1 MIVVLTL
8 AITIGWIL
16 ACFFRRR
23 YVQRKE
29 REYELRP
36 PAAPWIAGDAHPR
49 EPGSNRDSEI
59 YKGKNKDAGAGMFA
73 ARPPSAARMSE
84 KPNQKKWVVKERT

>member
-1 MIVVLTL
+1 MIVVLAL
-8 AITIGWIL
+8 AISIGWIL

-36 PAAPWIAGDAHPR
+36 PAAPWVAGDSHPR
-49 EPGSNRDSEI
+49 EPGSNRDSVTI
-59 YKGKNKDAGAGMFA
+59 HKGKHKDAGAGMFA
-73 ARPPSAARMSE
+73 APGAARMSE